1 MSGSATLATDRFRF
15 ATPATRISASRT
27 RPARSGASREDC
39 TIGSIPTRGAV
50 PHHPVRAMPRDPARA
65 YRRHVTVQ
73 RHSETPAVSSHN
85 GDSLVEGLEA
95 LAIEYGNRFLLEPP
109 PDNALPEH
117 GMRSVDAM
125 RLIGEDL
132 ILDGIPQRNLATF
145 VTTWMEPEAQR
156 IIAENL
162 HRNFIDHAEYPQ
174 TAEIEQ
180 RCIRILA
187 DLFHAPGETT
197 GARTQGSS
205 EAIMLGALSLK
216 WKWRE
221 RRERAGKGTDRPN
234 LVFGGDVHVVW
245 EKFCR
250 YFDVEPRIIPL
261 QPDKYTIGPEDVAP
275 HLDENTIGVAA
286 VLGTTFTGHAD
297 DIRGI
302 NDLLVSLKGEKGLD
316 VPLHVDG
323 ASGGFVWP
331 FLYPDSAWDFRLEQ
345 VRSINVS
352 GHKYGLVYPGIG
364 WLVFR
369 ETADLAEDL
378 VFYENY
384 LGKRDATFT
393 LNFSTGAAMV
403 LAQYYNFVRL
413 GREGYRYT
421 METMQQNTRALA
433 ERIAGIGDFELIGD
447 PDAEQLPLVAF
458 QLAEE
463 RNFDEF
469 DVASQLAAERGWM
482 VPADTLPPNAGHVTI
497 MRALVKLT
505 LGHTLA
511 TTLADDLAQACS
523 TLAAKGGLH
532 PLDRKRAKTGTG
544 Y

>member
-1 MSGSATLATDRFRF
+1 M
-15 ATPATRISASRT
+15 
-27 RPARSGASREDC
+27 
-39 TIGSIPTRGAV
+39 
-50 PHHPVRAMPRDPARA
+50 PHEPARA
-65 YRRHVTVQ
+65 YRRFVSIKQ
-73 RHSETPAVSSHN
+73 HSETPAISSHN
-85 GDSLVEGLEA
+85 GGSLAEGLEA
-95 LAIEYGNRFLLEPP
+95 LAREYGNRFLLEPP
-109 PDNALPEH
+109 PDNAMPEH

-221 RRERAGKGTDRPN
+221 RREKAGKDTANPN

-261 QPDKYTIGPEDVAP
+261 QPDKYTIGPEDVEP
-275 HLDENTIGVAA
+275 HIDENTIGVAA

-297 DIRGI
+297 DIQGI
-302 NDLLVSLKGEKGLD
+302 NDLLLRLKKESELD
-316 VPLHVDG
+316 VPLHVDA

-331 FLYPDSAWDFRLEQ
+331 FLYPHSEWDFRLEQ

-352 GHKYGLVYPGIG
+352 GHKFGLVYPGIG

-369 ETADLAEDL
+369 EKADLAEDL

-384 LGKRDATFT
+384 LGKTDATFT
-393 LNFSTGAAMV
+393 LNFSTGASMV

-413 GREGYRYT
+413 GRDGYTYVMQA
-421 METMQQNTRALA
+421 MEQNAKALA
-433 ERIAGIGDFELIGD
+433 KKLEDNGNFDLIGAD
-447 PDAEQLPLVAF
+447 KEQLPLVAF
-458 QLAEE
+458 KLREGKE
-463 RNFDEF
+463 YDEF
-469 DVASQLAAERGWM
+469 DVSWQLSAERGWM
-482 VPADTLPPNAGHVTI
+482 LPAYTMPPDAQEVKV
-497 MRALVKLT
+497 MRALVKET
-505 LGHTLA
+505 LSRAQVDRLAGDIAEACETLEK
-511 TTLADDLAQACS
+511 
-523 TLAAKGGLH
+523 KGGAH
-532 PLDRKRAKTGTG
+532 PQERHQMKRSPG